1 MFPDLDM
8 CVQACPNA
16 GFTGLE
22 VCPLYVLASGTG
34 KGCHSALLLL
44 FIPLACRGYGP
55 RSLPCMLLTHS
66 LYPSHQRQDV
76 YRIAGVGTVLCGKI
90 EAGTLTEGDAVVLA
104 PSGRR
109 AEIKS
114 IEIFKKTV
122 SYLNA
127 VSLIYIPVTLG

>member
-1 MFPDLDM
+1 M
-8 CVQACPNA
+8 
-16 GFTGLE
+16 
-22 VCPLYVLASGTG
+22 
-34 KGCHSALLLL
+34 
-44 FIPLACRGYGP
+44 
-55 RSLPCMLLTHS
+55 
-66 LYPSHQRQDV
+66 
-76 YRIAGVGTVLCGKI
+76 CGKI